1 MHAVPCL
8 IVDEVVCD
16 KVSAQSRSAMV
27 GGNGRTRSSFFAS
40 HHRSPA
46 RPRSRFLRSIHGGF
60 FFRRALPES
69 HHFQIQRSVS
79 FGERSTSR
87 VESWHGPCR
96 GRPGRCDTPGLDFP
110 GPPVDETADELFLS
124 QLDSTKVGQSVFR
137 YHRAMSFTVSFHTPY
152 FHPPPSPRFNFQDS
166 LILLIL
172 WVINFWHL
180 QPWALQSDS
189 D

>member
-1 MHAVPCL
+1 MRWWEAT
-8 IVDEVVCD
+8 DEQGPA
-16 KVSAQSRSAMV
+16 S
-27 GGNGRTRSSFFAS
+27 S
-40 HHRSPA
+40 HHTTVVPHDRA
-46 RPRSRFLRSIHGGF
+46 RDSCEAYTAVF
-60 FFRRALPES
+60 FSDALFRNPTIS
-69 HHFQIQRSVS
+69 KYNGSVS

-152 FHPPPSPRFNFQDS
+152 SHPPPSPRFNFQDS

-172 WVINFWHL
+172 WVINSWHL